1 MGRLFL
7 ILGLAL
13 AMAQVASA
21 QSYTQHLQE
30 RKPGHGNVN
39 VTQSKEIDD
48 LVNNANVS
56 AQKREPVDTSKGNK
70 TGNTT
75 KSSVSASTNKNTNT
89 PQHNESNKPNH
100 EQAASAHNNAT
111 NSAHKTTETAEKEE
125 PVVDTHKKVMRR
137 SYKVNGYRVQV
148 FAGGNSRNDKLKA
161 EQAGNAVKRAMPD
174 QPVYVHFYSPRWIC
188 RVGNYRTYEEAN
200 NVLRQVQKL
209 GYKQACI
216 VSGKITVAY

>member
-7 ILGLAL
+7 ILGLTL
-13 AMAQVASA
+13 AMAQAASA

-30 RKPGHGNVN
+30 RKPGQGNVS

-56 AQKREPVDTSKGNK
+56 AQKREPVDASNGNK

-75 KSSVSASTNKNTNT
+75 KSSVSSSSNKNTNT

-100 EQAASAHNNAT
+100 EQSASVRNTTT
-111 NSAHKTTETAEKEE
+111 NGTHKTSETVEKEE

-188 RVGNYRTYEEAN
+188 RVGNYRSYEEAN